1 MTDPSVIDDPFGE
14 PEEPKASEAP
24 KAEPAKEKAKAPAKE
39 VKEKAP
45 RSSGVALQGKLVDMS
60 TYEKETPFP
69 GWPNYNRDDMFIP
82 NEEVD
87 YSDLSTLNRDINR
100 TRSMLFRV
108 KNELANARRDEV
120 QAAIAYRQAYNRAF
134 LGLSGGTEAI
144 RKTMAEVM
152 TEELYSDL
160 MIAQNIVK
168 EQTSLSYN
176 VSKELDTLKTLSD
189 NLRKQMSIQ

>member
-1 MTDPSVIDDPFGE
+1 MTDQSIIDDPFGE
-14 PEEPKASEAP
+14 PEEAKTPEEP
-24 KAEPAKEKAKAPAKE
+24 KAEPVKEKAKAPAKE
-39 VKEKAP
+39 VKEKTP
-45 RSSGVALQGKLVDMS
+45 RSSGVALRGSLVNMS
-60 TYEKETPFP
+60 DYDKESPFP
-69 GWPNYNRDDMFIP
+69 GWPSFNNDDNYIP
-82 NEEVD
+82 DEEAD
-87 YSDLSTLNRDINR
+87 FTDLSLLNRQINR

-120 QAAIAYRQAYNRAF
+120 QAAIAYRQAFNRAF

-152 TEELYSDL
+152 TEDLYSEL

>member
-1 MTDPSVIDDPFGE
+1 MTDPSVNDDPFGE
-14 PEEPKASEAP
+14 PEETNTPEES
-24 KAEPAKEKAKAPAKE
+24 KAEPVKEKTKAPAKE

-45 RSSGVALQGKLVDMS
+45 RSSGVALRGRLVDMS
-60 TYEKETPFP
+60 EYEREAPFP
-69 GWPNYNRDDMFIP
+69 GWPALNRDDAFIP

-108 KNELANARRDEV
+108 KNELANARREEV

>member
-14 PEEPKASEAP
+14 PEEPKASEEP
-24 KAEPAKEKAKAPAKE
+24 KAEPVKEKAKAPAKE

-45 RSSGVALQGKLVDMS
+45 RSSGVALQGKLVDM
-60 TYEKETPFP
+60 TAYEKEAPFP

-152 TEELYSDL
+152 TEDLYSEL